1 MKQLPWTLLALALGL
16 IVWLSLA
23 LVNAENQRNA
33 LITRACADPVFKGEV
48 DARCLATIKTRARA
62 WQHLSYALTHVR
74 P

>member
-1 MKQLPWTLLALALGL
+1 MKQLPWTLLVLAIGL
-16 IVWLSLA
+16 IIWLSLA

-33 LITRACADPVFKGEV
+33 LMNKVCADRVFKGEV
-48 DARCLATIKTRARA
+48 DSKCLASVKSRDSA